1 MTELRLVVD
10 TTNHNSINCVKF
22 RKCVSQHEL

>member
-10 TTNHNSINCVKF
+10 TTNRNCINCVKF
-22 RKCVSQHEL
+22 CKCLSQHEL